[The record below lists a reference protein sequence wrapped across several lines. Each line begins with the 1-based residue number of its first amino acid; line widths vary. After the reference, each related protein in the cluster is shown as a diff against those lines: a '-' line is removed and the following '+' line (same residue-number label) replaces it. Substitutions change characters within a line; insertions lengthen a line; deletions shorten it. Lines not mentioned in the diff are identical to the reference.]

1 MVIFKKFLFLV
12 TEPSLMKG
20 RVVGFRF
27 ERVPFNTTSLIWSSV
42 FWEMNRFFKWI
53 SMNLGLI
60 SMFSHTKNLLMVAM
74 HLLFILHKTP
84 FSYHWLDFLLIY
96 IVSSALIL
104 LVFGSQSYLASS
116 ARGMRLLV
124 LVLLSFKILN
134 FMFFCC
140 CLYENQVR
148 FWVIVKQ
155 YVIMNHNNSFVVLF
169 TKGV

>member
-1 MVIFKKFLFLV
+1 MVILRKFLFLV

-53 SMNLGLI
+53 SINLGLI
-60 SMFSHTKNLLMVAM
+60 SMFSHTQKMVNGVRNAPSFYITLYTR
-74 HLLFILHKTP
+74 HHFLTTDCI
-84 FSYHWLDFLLIY
+84 DFLLIY

-116 ARGMRLLV
+116 ARGMRV
-124 LVLLSFKILN
+124 LVIVQQCYYPLKFRILCFFAVVSMKIRSNPGSFFGNML
-134 FMFFCC
+134 
-140 CLYENQVR
+140 
-148 FWVIVKQ
+148 
-155 YVIMNHNNSFVVLF
+155 
-169 TKGV
+169 